1 MEQFLNVARDV
12 PINQLENLSRI
23 ILQEF
28 HTLDPN
34 PFRSESSHG
43 PLEPRFGKRDLRPR
57 SPSMEDIP
65 VEKPASVLGAGGQRR
80 PVSPSRSSVRRPE
93 RARRPLLPP
102 PPPNPYEVIWNRSW
116 KEIAQSATRF
126 DKGQLWLVCP
136 CDGCKRW
143 FKQPSIFKQHLMHKQ
158 GQGNHINAER
168 FAQLDFDNLW
178 DTTWGEMEKIQ
189 KIRHNKATPAQAA
202 SPRTAPME
210 RPFEVP
216 SDWPTDVPVPPRP
229 QLGPEEKRRMFEEG
243 WLEPVPAAVVELLS
257 FAAYQKAN
265 KVELDPEHWYEHIG
279 PISDELSKELL
290 EGHLSKARN
299 SEFTAPPL

>member
-1 MEQFLNVARDV
+1 
-12 PINQLENLSRI
+12 
-23 ILQEF
+23 
-28 HTLDPN
+28 
-34 PFRSESSHG
+34 
-43 PLEPRFGKRDLRPR
+43 
-57 SPSMEDIP
+57 
-65 VEKPASVLGAGGQRR
+65 
-80 PVSPSRSSVRRPE
+80 
-93 RARRPLLPP
+93 
-102 PPPNPYEVIWNRSW
+102 
-116 KEIAQSATRF
+116 
-126 DKGQLWLVCP
+126 
-136 CDGCKRW
+136 
-143 FKQPSIFKQHLMHKQ
+143 MHKQ

-257 FAAYQKAN
+257 FAAYQKAKLSWIQSIGMN
-265 KVELDPEHWYEHIG
+265 ILDRLVM
-279 PISDELSKELL
+279 SSQR
-290 EGHLSKARN
+290 SC
-299 SEFTAPPL
+299 